1 MQYMQQ
7 NASDVHIL
15 LHISHK
21 SSTFATILLTK
32 HFFDMKK
39 ISSLLFA
46 LMVLAGANAGE
57 RLMLSH
63 RPLNAKV
70 PAAVLADET
79 QKAPAQL
86 AGTTID
92 IVCDSVHLYDISG
105 VVGYDVMQIVSAN
118 DAYSVSIM
126 IAKTQYYGTYDG
138 NIGITPKATGAAQI
152 TAEGKVTLGEEDS
165 RILVTSTVTASDGNT
180 YNIRMKQAAIDI
192 PECKDT
198 VTINIPKATFANK
211 LQAEDAFMIQGKT
224 ADLMYAASF
233 QPTNVGGKVA
243 GTYTASQLNNLYSFV
258 VYDPWNATDDDFVE
272 FLDGTV
278 KITVVGK
285 EITVVAGMVGT
296 DAIYYKITMTAEY
309 DDVVRLT
316 ADAETGSVDRTYT
329 AGIDNVTVDTDYASQ
344 GAIYVDAM
352 SANGADYTTIGF
364 ICANTDKDIVIPA
377 GEYPI
382 NYTNAVGSVMASTG
396 INSDNQVYPSYYSTI
411 SNNMLV
417 HPIFF
422 MVSGKAVVENNNG
435 ELKITVDAQNSYDR
449 PIHVVINAGLQ
460 TAIDQ
465 VNADA
470 AQATKYIKDGQ
481 MYILRNGNVYT
492 TTGTLV
498 K

>member
-1 MQYMQQ
+1 
-7 NASDVHIL
+7 
-15 LHISHK
+15 
-21 SSTFATILLTK
+21 
-32 HFFDMKK
+32 MKK
-39 ISSLLFA
+39 IFSFLFA
-46 LMVLAGANAGE
+46 LTLLVSANAEE
-57 RLMLSH
+57 RLTFSR
-63 RPLNAKV
+63 RPFFTKAPV
-70 PAAVLADET
+70 TEVAS
-79 QKAPAQL
+79 KAPAQL

-92 IVCDSVHLYDISG
+92 IVCDSVHIYDANYEM
-105 VVGYDVMQIVSAN
+105 VQIVSAN
-118 DAYSVSIM
+118 DNYSVSI
-126 IAKTQYYGTYDG
+126 ITAFTQYQGTYDA
-138 NIGITPKATGAAQI
+138 NIGITPKTTGATQI
-152 TAEGKVTLGEEDS
+152 TADGKVTLGEEDN

-180 YNIRMKQAAIDI
+180 YNIRMKQAPIVF

-198 VTINIPKATFANK
+198 VTINIPKNKATFTNK
-211 LQAEDAFMIQGKT
+211 LQTEDAFMIQGKT
-224 ADLMYAASF
+224 TDLKWAASF

-243 GTYTASQLNNLYSFV
+243 GTYTADQLNAKYSFV
-258 VYDPWNATDDDFVE
+258 VYDPWYATDDDFVE

-296 DAIYYKITMTAEY
+296 DATYYKITMMAEY

-329 AGIDNVTVDTDYASQ
+329 AGVDNVVVDTDYASQ
-344 GAIYVDAM
+344 GVIYVDAQ

-364 ICANTDKDIVIPA
+364 ICGNTDKDIIIPA

-382 NYTNAVGSVMASTG
+382 NYTNAVGTVMATTG

-411 SNNMLV
+411 SDNTLV
-417 HPIFF
+417 QPIFF

-435 ELKITVDAQNSYDR
+435 GLKITVDAVNSYDR

-460 TAIDQ
+460 TAIDHIS
-465 VNADA
+465 ADA
-470 AQATKYIKDGQ
+470 AEVTKYIHNGQ

-492 TTGTLV
+492 ATGALV